1 MREIVVIERSTQMFY
16 YPFSNVYT
24 SGRVCTGNRLNYYL
38 SLLEPRQEQVLRKAY
53 LEKVPQEQVARE
65 LGVSVRSV
73 QDIKAK
79 AIDALA
85 EMYAFTAGLN

>member
-1 MREIVVIERSTQMFY
+1 M
-16 YPFSNVYT
+16 
-24 SGRVCTGNRLNYYL
+24 

-53 LEKVPQEQVARE
+53 LEKAPQEQVARE
-65 LGVSVRSV
+65 LGVSVRRV

-85 EMYAFTAGLN
+85 EMYAFTAKLN

>member
-1 MREIVVIERSTQMFY
+1 MRIGAPPQSFRHFPQHQICGAPVGGAEQALHLRVVPVFH
-16 YPFSNVYT
+16 
-24 SGRVCTGNRLNYYL
+24 
-38 SLLEPRQEQVLRKAY
+38 